1 MYFNRL
7 PNIYYPLNIG
17 GEEQFVQV
25 KDITMNIRFIKEF
38 VSNIT
43 LYEYYDMHDDDTPEL
58 VSERFYGTPYYHW
71 ILMILNEKYDYLND
85 FPLGYVN
92 LEQYVKDKYGEDN
105 IYDTHHYENSE
116 GYVVDSSYPGA
127 TSVSNFDYET
137 KLNEEKRRIKIVD
150 RSILEKI
157 VSDFVKAFVK

>member
-7 PNIYYPLNIG
+7 PNIYYPLTIG

-25 KDITMNIRFIKEF
+25 KDITMNIRFIKDF

-92 LEQYVKDKYGEDN
+92 LEQYVKNKYGEDN
-105 IYDTHHYENSE
+105 IYDTHHYETAD
-116 GYVVDSSYPGA
+116 GYVVDSSYVGGQ
-127 TSVSNFDYET
+127 SVSNFEYES

-150 RSILEKI
+150 RTILEKI
-157 VSDFVKAFVK
+157 VSDFVKAFAK